1 MASEPEALI
10 FHDVVRQRPGTMG
23 KSVPRDDA
31 LPPLRGEGTYVADI
45 RLKGMVDAAFVRSP
59 LAHGRL
65 VAIDPSAAFDA
76 PGVLAAIAHD
86 GLDNVE
92 PFPDMIFINKPVAL
106 FPLARDVVRYVGAPL
121 AVVIADS
128 RYAAEDGVQLVDSTV
143 QIDPLP
149 TVASIAQGLA
159 DDAPLL
165 YPAWGNNRVVDL
177 PGNKPHVRAKLD
189 SSPRRFQETYSVQR
203 QAPLPM
209 ETRGVVAE
217 YRDGHLTVWSST
229 QSPHIAR
236 TTYAM
241 MLGLREADVTVICP
255 RVGGG
260 FGVKTHIYAEE
271 LVVARMAMKLR
282 RPVRWIEDRA
292 EHLITAGHS
301 REQDHVVDV
310 GYDDDGNILAI
321 RCHVICDVGSGE
333 IFMPGTCTSLVT
345 GGVITAAY
353 DFQDLEIST
362 TCVVTN
368 KTPSG
373 AYRGFGAPEG
383 VFVFER
389 IIERVAR
396 LVGKDP
402 NEIRARMLLTHEQ
415 MPYTMAG
422 GGRVDSGS
430 HQEAFAL
437 IRELAETSY
446 QSAKARHADDPNTR
460 VGVGYCNYV
469 EPAVPTYYGTTGHW
483 VGHDSASIRIEAD
496 GGATVAVGVSEL
508 GQGMVLT
515 TRMVAADALGM
526 DLDDVRVVM
535 GDTDR
540 APYGL
545 GSWGS
550 RGAVVMAGSVVKAAE
565 HVVEKAKQIAAHLLE
580 ASEDDI
586 VMNESAFVVRGS
598 ESGRSVTW
606 RDVADAGVVST
617 LKLPVDVDPG
627 LDASATYEPFGLEHF
642 PDERGLF
649 HAAATWP
656 NIAQAVVVAVD
667 MNTGHIALEDLI
679 VVHDCGVVIHPAV
692 VDGQILGGVA
702 QGVAG
707 AMYENLV
714 YDLETSAPKFASFME
729 YLVPTA
735 TEIPRVRIEH
745 LCTPAPD
752 MPLGIKGA
760 GEAGT
765 IGPPVTIANAV
776 CHALSEFDLDIR
788 QTPVTPEVVLAAIG
802 KLDGAQA

>member
-1 MASEPEALI
+1 M
-10 FHDVVRQRPGTMG
+10 GT
-23 KSVPRDDA
+23 SVPRDDA
-31 LPPLRGEGTYVADI
+31 IPSLRGEGTYVADV
-45 RLKGMVDAAFVRSP
+45 RLRGMVEASFVRSP
-59 LAHGRL
+59 IAHGRITAL
-65 VAIDPSAAFDA
+65 DCSAAFQA
-76 PGVLAAIAHD
+76 PGVIAAVDHADLD
-86 GLDNVE
+86 GVQ
-92 PFPDMIFINKPVAL
+92 PFPDMIFINKPVGQ
-106 FPLARDVVRYVGAPL
+106 FPLARDVVRYVGAPI
-121 AVVIADS
+121 AVVIAED
-128 RYAAEDGVQLVDSTV
+128 RYAAEDGVQLVESTV
-143 QIDPLP
+143 EIQPLP
-149 TVASIAQGLA
+149 TVANVEQGLA
-159 DDAPLL
+159 ENAPLL
-165 YPAWGNNRVVDL
+165 YPDWGNNRVVDL
-177 PGNKPHVRAKLD
+177 PGNKPDVRARLAAA
-189 SSPRRFQETYSVQR
+189 PHRFQETYSVQR
-203 QAPLPM
+203 QTPLPM

-217 YRDGHLTVWSST
+217 YREGRLTVWCST

-241 MLGLREADVTVICP
+241 MLGLREADVAVICP

-260 FGVKTHIYAEE
+260 FGAKTHIYPEE
-271 LVVARMAMKLR
+271 LVVARLAMKLR

-292 EHLITAGHS
+292 EHLLTCVHA

-310 GYDDDGNILAI
+310 GFDDDGNILAMT
-321 RCHVICDVGSGE
+321 CHVICDVGSGE

-353 DFQDLEIST
+353 DFQHLEIST

-383 VFVFER
+383 VFTFER
-389 IIERVAR
+389 IIERVAAT
-396 LVGKDP
+396 VGRDP
-402 NEIRARMLLTHEQ
+402 NEIRSNMLLTHEQ

-430 HQEAFAL
+430 HRESFDL
-437 IRELAETSY
+437 IRELAADSM
-446 QSAKARHADDPNTR
+446 ARARATHHDDPNIR
-460 VGVGYCNYV
+460 VGVGFCNYV

-483 VGHDSASIRIEAD
+483 VGHDAASIRIEAD

-526 DLDDVRVVM
+526 NLDDVRVVM

-565 HVVEKAKQIAAHLLE
+565 QVVEKAKHIVAHMLE
-580 ASEDDI
+580 ASPEDV
-586 VMNESAFVVRGS
+586 VMSNSSFVVRGS
-598 ESGRSVTW
+598 EGGRSVTW

-617 LKLPVDVDPG
+617 LSLPPDIDPG
-627 LDASATYEPFGLEHF
+627 FDAGATYEPFGLEHF
-642 PDERGLF
+642 PDEQGLF

-656 NIAQAVVVAVD
+656 NIAQAAIVSVD
-667 MNTGHIALEDLI
+667 VSTGHVHLEDVI
-679 VVHDCGVVIHPAV
+679 VVHDCGTIIHPAV

-707 AMYENLV
+707 AMYEHLQ
-714 YDLETSAPKFASFME
+714 YDPESSAPKFASFME

-735 TEIPRVRIEH
+735 SEIPRVRIEH
-745 LCTPAPD
+745 LCTPAPE

-776 CHALSEFDLDIR
+776 CNALSDYDVDITR
-788 QTPVTPEVVLAAIG
+788 TPITPETILRSIG
-802 KLDGAQA
+802 RFEGVSS